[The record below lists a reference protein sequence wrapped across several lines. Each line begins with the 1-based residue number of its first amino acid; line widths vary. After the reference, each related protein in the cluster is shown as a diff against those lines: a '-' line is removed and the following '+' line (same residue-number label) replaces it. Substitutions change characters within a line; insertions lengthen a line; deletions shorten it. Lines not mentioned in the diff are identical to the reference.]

1 MSCALLWSAS
11 PFGLLAPL
19 RSGTNLRLMI
29 PGELSRSALDLSPEE
44 RLELARQLV
53 ESVVRPEQVVE
64 AVEEGVQRIEE
75 IAHGKVQGLSEE
87 QYRASLQ

>member
-1 MSCALLWSAS
+1 MSVLVCS
-11 PFGLLAPL
+11 
-19 RSGTNLRLMI
+19 LMI
-29 PGELSRSALDLSPEE
+29 PAELARSALDLSPEE
-44 RLELARQLV
+44 RIELARRLV
-53 ESVVRPEQVVE
+53 ESVVTPEQVAE